1 MKKRIWLSIILA
13 ALLVL
18 CAFALCSCSGEGA
31 GEENGGI
38 TPTPDISTTE
48 IPEESTAGLAFSQNA
63 DGTYKL
69 VGMGECTEKT
79 VVINKHQ
86 GALVTGISE
95 YVFIAN
101 QTIETLVI
109 GPHVKEVPRN
119 AFSEVGSLKNIVIA
133 DGVEKIDS
141 YAFSSC
147 FRVENVAIAE
157 SVTEIG
163 EGAFAGL
170 ISLKSINIPE
180 AIVNIPNSFVN
191 GATQLTEIK
200 LPAKTK
206 SIGEG
211 AFWTCGF
218 KEITLP
224 ETVEVIGNR
233 AFCDC
238 DGLESIVIPASVTSI
253 GNYSFSDSTFLRSVK
268 IEGSAKIGTH
278 AFYQCV
284 QLVNVDLG
292 DVTEI
297 GRMAFSGC
305 IDLES
310 IVIPA
315 TVSKIGEQAFTDCE
329 LLTIYCE
336 AGAELSAW
344 DKNWNHTNCPVVWGY
359 KAD

>member
-1 MKKRIWLSIILA
+1 MKKTFRLFIALM
-13 ALLVL
+13 ALLLAVSL
-18 CAFALCSCSGEGA
+18 ASCGGEGA

-79 VVINKHQ
+79 VVINKYQ

-95 YVFIAN
+95 YVFVAN

-109 GPHVKEVPRN
+109 GPHVKEVPQN

-147 FRVENVAIAE
+147 FLVENVVIAE

-163 EGAFAGL
+163 DYAFAGL
-170 ISLKSINIPE
+170 TSLKSINIPE

-238 DGLESIVIPASVTSI
+238 DGLESIIIPASVTSI
-253 GNYSFSDSTFLRSVK
+253 GDNSFRDCTYLKSVK
-268 IEGSAKIGTH
+268 FEGSTKIGTH

-329 LLTIYCE
+329 LLTIRCE
-336 AGAELSAW
+336 AESKPSGW
-344 DKNWNHTNCPVVWGY
+344 HNYWNYSECPVVWGV
-359 KAD
+359 